1 MFKQFFRPVA
11 LLFGLLISGIAGAQ
25 NASDYGL
32 PANIQDGN
40 ILHLFCWSAPQ
51 IEAMLP
57 EIAEAGFTAIQL
69 SPVQGNAAAGAEWFY
84 AYLPYDFAFRSCGT
98 ASSITNIKS
107 LCDEAHK
114 YGIKVIVDVVANH
127 INGKTSNRNSW
138 WNTNN
143 RLRATTAKVNY
154 GNRTSIHQHRL
165 GDYPDV
171 NSESEEVQERAVAFV
186 QKLAEQGVDGIRW
199 DAAKHIGLPSENCG
213 FWTAVTS
220 AVPGMYHYGEIL
232 DTPGGSKAN
241 ALMQEYTTYMSVTD
255 NKYCTTVLNAVKSGS
270 VPSAS
275 AEWAKSVISEDKVLY
290 WGESHDTFANE
301 GGATKFVDQAQID
314 RAWAIIACR
323 AKATSLY
330 FSRPPQTAY
339 SAIKMSTKGST
350 HFTSPEIAAVNKF
363 RNAMV
368 GKPDYYTGAN
378 GVASITRKDG
388 GAVIVVGKG
397 GSQSVSVAN
406 GGGYCPAGTYTDLV
420 SGRQF
425 TVTSSTITGTTGPT
439 GIAVLMAGEQN
450 TEPSVFFNPD
460 GGQFRA
466 ETLDIEVELINGSKA
481 TLKFE
486 DRTVDIQPGKTTLTI
501 GANTAYGQ
509 SVDINWTAWYAD
521 GKTSKA
527 GFVSFLK
534 LDPAGRPSDMPES
547 FYILG
552 QVDGNSW
559 DPAVGVKMDESGAT
573 FTADVTIQGAFSF
586 ASALGTAGNWSA
598 FNGAGV
604 RYGASGSDKPIALGG
619 TATFEKLNDPKA
631 YTLTG
636 GTAGTKYTIVI
647 DWEARTVGV
656 RNVSGIDAVEI
667 EEVSGPVEYY
677 TLQGVRLSEP
687 TAPGIYIRRQGST
700 ASKVIIR

>member
-1 MFKQFFRPVA
+1 MLKRFLRPMA
-11 LLFGLLISGIAGAQ
+11 LLFGLMMSGIAGAQ
-25 NASDYGL
+25 SPSDYGL

-40 ILHLFCWSAPQ
+40 ILHLFCWSAKQ
-51 IEAMLP
+51 AREMLP

-69 SPVQGNAAAGAEWFY
+69 SPVQGNASAGAEWYY
-84 AYLPYDFAFRSCGT
+84 AYLPYDFAFRSSGT
-98 ASSITNIKS
+98 ASSKS
-107 LCDEAHK
+107 DLKNLCDEAHK

-138 WNTNN
+138 WNTND

-154 GNRTSIHQHRL
+154 NNRTSIIQHRL

-171 NSESEEVQERAVAFV
+171 NSESAEVQERAVAFV
-186 QKLAEQGVDGIRW
+186 KDLVAQGIDGIRW

-213 FWTAVTS
+213 FWS
-220 AVPGMYHYGEIL
+220 AVIAAAPDIYHYGEIL

-241 ALMQEYTTYMSVTD
+241 ALMQEYTTHMSVTD
-255 NKYCTTVLNAVKSGS
+255 NKYCTTVLNSVKGGS
-270 VPSAS
+270 VPSSKAG
-275 AEWAKSVISEDKVLY
+275 WATSVIPENKVVY
-290 WGESHDTFANE
+290 WGESHDTYANE
-301 GGATKFVDQAQID
+301 GGATKFVEQAQID
-314 RAWAIIACR
+314 RAWAIVASR

-330 FSRPPQTAY
+330 LSRPPQTGY

-350 HFTSPEIAAVNKF
+350 HFTAPEIAAVNKF

-368 GKPDYYTGAN
+368 GKDDYYTGAN

-397 GSQSVSVAN
+397 GSQAVSVAN

-425 TVTSSTITGTTGPT
+425 TVTPTTISGTTGT
-439 GIAVLMAGEQN
+439 SGIAVIMAGAQN
-450 TEPSVFFNPD
+450 NAPSVLFSPE
-460 GGQFRA
+460 GGQFRG
-466 ETLDIEVELINGSKA
+466 ETLDVEVELINSPKA

-486 DRTVDIQPGKTTLTI
+486 NKTIDINPGKTTITI
-501 GANTAYGQ
+501 GANTPFGQ
-509 SVDINWTAWYAD
+509 SVDINWTALYDD

-527 GFVSFLK
+527 GYVSFLK
-534 LDPAGRPSDMPES
+534 LDPAARPSDMPAN
-547 FYILG
+547 FYIIG
-552 QVDGNSW
+552 QVNGNSW
-559 DPAVGVKMDESGAT
+559 DPASGVKMNEDGAT

-604 RYGASGSDKPIALGG
+604 RYGASGSDKAITLGG
-619 TATFEKLNDPKA
+619 TAPFEKLSDPKA
-631 YTLTG
+631 YTLSG

-647 DWEARTVGV
+647 DWQARTVGV

-667 EEVSGPVEYY
+667 EEADGPVEYY
-677 TLQGVRLSEP
+677 NLQGVRVDEP
-687 TAPGIYIRRQGST
+687 SAPGIYIRRQGAT
-700 ASKVIIR
+700 ASKIYIR